1 VIRAAAWLA
10 TSAAAGAL
18 TMALELTAFRLYAP
32 YFGYSIYVWGT
43 MISIVLAALAV
54 GYGAGGWIADR
65 TRSDRP
71 IYIAILLSAFHQFVI
86 VWTARSF
93 LPHLALEGD
102 FVGTGLATLL
112 IFAPPMATLATVGPI
127 VVRLL
132 AREGR
137 IGTAAG
143 TVYAVSTAGSMA
155 GVLATSFYLVPVL
168 GTQNTLR
175 SLCAASLLLAI
186 VGLAAGQRRAAAGL
200 LPLLPVL
207 LISPDAIWPP
217 DTVSVDESAYNFIRV
232 VRRGDRLIL
241 FLNDDVAQTVMSLD
255 GRSTGLYYDEFV
267 LGPLLVEPHRLLVL
281 GMGAGGSINAVRE
294 VAPEIEVDAVE
305 IDPKVVV
312 AAERWFG
319 VDADDPKL
327 RVHVADARR
336 WLASDQGRYDLVHL
350 DTYQG
355 GPYIPFYL
363 LTIEFFGLI
372 RDHMMENGLL
382 MVNLFDVSADREL
395 LTATVATIERA
406 FPSVMVVSGIRGNHM
421 IFAFTRPT
429 SLASVRARLGEGR
442 SALARSA
449 ATAMVEISAP
459 VSTRAFTDDLAPV
472 EQITKR
478 MLQ

>member
-1 VIRAAAWLA
+1 
-10 TSAAAGAL
+10 
-18 TMALELTAFRLYAP
+18 
-32 YFGYSIYVWGT
+32 
-43 MISIVLAALAV
+43 
-54 GYGAGGWIADR
+54 
-65 TRSDRP
+65 
-71 IYIAILLSAFHQFVI
+71 
-86 VWTARSF
+86 
-93 LPHLALEGD
+93 
-102 FVGTGLATLL
+102 
-112 IFAPPMATLATVGPI
+112 
-127 VVRLL
+127 
-132 AREGR
+132 
-137 IGTAAG
+137 
-143 TVYAVSTAGSMA
+143 
-155 GVLATSFYLVPVL
+155 
-168 GTQNTLR
+168 
-175 SLCAASLLLAI
+175 

-305 IDPKVVV
+305 IDPKVVA

-478 MLQ
+478 TLQ

>member
-281 GMGAGGSINAVRE
+281 GMGAGGSINAVRG
-294 VAPEIEVDAVE
+294 VAPEIDAVE

-478 MLQ
+478 TLQ